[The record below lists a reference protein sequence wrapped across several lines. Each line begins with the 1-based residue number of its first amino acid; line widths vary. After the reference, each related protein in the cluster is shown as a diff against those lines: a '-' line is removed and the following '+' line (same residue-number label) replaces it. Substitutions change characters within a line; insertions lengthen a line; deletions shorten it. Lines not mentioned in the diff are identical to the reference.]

1 MNYLTPLHNWFVM
14 VGCAPQIHHN
24 ATCQGRD
31 NLCNEE
37 LPILMTT
44 LRYMKLKSPP
54 AGVLL
59 DIIERLGEVGPNSST
74 QSTND
79 SSLPQETPNTGEV
92 WPPQLPHAGLLS
104 SLFSFPSSL
113 SPRLSMIQG
122 TSDELNE
129 LAILDRMIEQEDD
142 DLEWIFNEYQLNYFD
157 ASFV

>member
-1 MNYLTPLHNWFVM
+1 M

-59 DIIERLGEVGPNSST
+59 DIIERLSEVGPNSSI

-79 SSLPQETPNTGEV
+79 SSLPQETPNTGEA
-92 WPPQLPHAGLLS
+92 WPPRLPHAGLLS

-122 TSDELNE
+122 TNDELNE